1 MSEENVDVVR
11 KANEAFVSGDAET
24 ALDLLAP
31 EIEWHGTVGGFD
43 EGRIARGRDEVVQGF
58 VEYFENWERMEL
70 RADDYIDAGGDEVV
84 VFHHEVAKGRQS
96 GVVVET
102 DTGSVSTVRDGK
114 IVRVRAYM
122 ERDEALRAAGI
133 QSAGG
138 APESAA

>member
-1 MSEENVDVVR
+1 VSEENVNVVR
-11 KANEAFVSGDAET
+11 TANEAFVSGDLET

-43 EGRIARGRDEVVQGF
+43 EGRIARGRDEVIQGF
-58 VEYFENWERMEL
+58 IEYFENWERMEL
-70 RADDYIDAGGDEVV
+70 RADEYIDAGGDDVV

-102 DTGSVSTVRDGK
+102 DTGSVSTVRDGR

-122 ERDEALRAAGI
+122 ERADALRAAGI
-133 QSAGG
+133 QVADD
-138 APESAA
+138 AP